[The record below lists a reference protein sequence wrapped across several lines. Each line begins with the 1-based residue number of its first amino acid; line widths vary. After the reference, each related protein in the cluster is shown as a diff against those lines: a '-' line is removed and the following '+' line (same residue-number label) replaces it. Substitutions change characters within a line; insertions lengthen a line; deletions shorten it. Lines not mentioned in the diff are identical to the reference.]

1 MKHEISLRVSKK
13 EFQEN
18 KAFQLSLTRE
28 VKQIAK
34 QNREMCDNLQMKY
47 DNLDRFYLP
56 VQMYT
61 AFRDE
66 QNKVTAN
73 LEQRLKD
80 IENEL
85 ELAGES

>member
-1 MKHEISLRVSKK
+1 
-13 EFQEN
+13 
-18 KAFQLSLTRE
+18 
-28 VKQIAK
+28 
-34 QNREMCDNLQMKY
+34 MKY

-66 QNKVTAN
+66 QAKSVSA
-73 LEQRLKD
+73 LEQRIKD

-85 ELAGES
+85 ELD

>member
-1 MKHEISLRVSKK
+1 MNLDMSNRFEKLEAKLQHQISLRVSKK

-34 QNREMCDNLQMKY
+34 QNREMCDNLQIKY

-56 VQMYT
+56 V
-61 AFRDE
+61 
-66 QNKVTAN
+66 
-73 LEQRLKD
+73 
-80 IENEL
+80 
-85 ELAGES
+85 